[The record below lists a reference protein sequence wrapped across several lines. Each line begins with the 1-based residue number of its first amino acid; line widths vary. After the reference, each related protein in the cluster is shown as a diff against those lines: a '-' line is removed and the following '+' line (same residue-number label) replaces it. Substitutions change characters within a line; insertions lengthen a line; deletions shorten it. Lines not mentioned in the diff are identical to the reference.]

1 MKNIK
6 YLWVSLCAIMLLGVC
21 ACSDSDGD
29 PYPGGNGPVTVSK
42 VYLLDQEQETN
53 KKREVDFARLGQ
65 TILLE
70 GTGFGGTRHLYV
82 NGYETYFNTTLVTDN
97 AFIVSLNSNTPVS
110 KADPEKRN
118 KIEFEKDGTTYSYE
132 FVIRAATPRIT
143 SINNTLPKPGETVTV
158 YGSNLQETSE
168 VLLPGGVVVTDI
180 VNATDDEEDGQWFSF
195 VMPQGVTEA
204 GAIEMTGANGKARS
218 AEYFNNDRCMILD
231 FDGRY
236 EQGAWGGK
244 NDDGTFKEGASMV
257 YPEDLVDDPL
267 NSGRGKCLQL
277 IPQRLLD
284 AGGILASKPRASECW
299 TAGNDSENDDWTR
312 MLDAIPAT
320 TPVTDFALQFDI
332 YVPDGWNN
340 TGQLQ
345 VSLINNYNIG
355 GYNSDDNNDG
365 NAVAFYM
372 PWLVKNDNGLYE
384 TKEFKTSGWQ
394 TVTIPFSEFKKYSV
408 MITDGKTPTLLDVI
422 TDRNAASYRN
432 FGIGF
437 ANTDLKIGDQ
447 EFESS
452 LANMKIYIDN
462 WRVVPCSSKLISD
475 FPDEDEPEE

>member
-6 YLWVSLCAIMLLGVC
+6 YLWMSLCAVVLSGVC
-21 ACSDSDGD
+21 ACSDKDGD

-97 AFIVSLNSNTPVS
+97 AFILSLDSKTPVS

-118 KIEFEKDGTTYSYE
+118 KIEFEKDGVTYSYE
-132 FVIRAATPRIT
+132 FTIRAATPQI
-143 SINNTLPKPGETVTV
+143 SYISNTLPKAGETVTV

-168 VLLPGGVVVTDI
+168 VRLPGGVVVTDI
-180 VNATDDEEDGQWFSF
+180 INATGDEEDGEWFSF
-195 VMPQGVTEA
+195 VMPEGVGV
-204 GAIEMTGANGKARS
+204 GAIEMTGANGTARS
-218 AEYFNNDRCMILD
+218 AEYFNNDQCMVLD

-236 EQGAWGGK
+236 EQGSWG
-244 NDDGTFKEGASMV
+244 DAASMTTAD
-257 YPEDLVDDPL
+257 DLVDDPL
-267 NSGRGKCLQL
+267 NSGRGKCMML
-277 IPQRLLD
+277 IPQRMLD
-284 AGGILASKPRASECW
+284 EGGVLAGKPRAVECW
-299 TAGNDSENDDWTR
+299 TAGAGNANDDWTR
-312 MLDAIPAT
+312 MTSFIPAE
-320 TPVTDFALQFDI
+320 TPTTDFALQFDI

-365 NAVAFYM
+365 NAVAFYI
-372 PWLVKNDNGLYE
+372 PWIVKNDNGLYE
-384 TKEFKTSGWQ
+384 AKEFKTTGWQ
-394 TVTIPFSEFKKYSV
+394 TVTIPFSDFVKYKA
-408 MITDGKTPTLLDVI
+408 MIADGKTPTLADVI
-422 TDRNAASYRN
+422 ADRNGATYCN
-432 FGIGF
+432 FGFGF
-437 ANTDLKIGDQ
+437 VNNDIKIGDQ
-447 EFESS
+447 EFASS
-452 LANMKIYIDN
+452 QANMRIYIDN
-462 WRVVPCSSKLISD
+462 WRIVPCASRLISD
-475 FPDEDEPEE
+475 FPDDEALEE